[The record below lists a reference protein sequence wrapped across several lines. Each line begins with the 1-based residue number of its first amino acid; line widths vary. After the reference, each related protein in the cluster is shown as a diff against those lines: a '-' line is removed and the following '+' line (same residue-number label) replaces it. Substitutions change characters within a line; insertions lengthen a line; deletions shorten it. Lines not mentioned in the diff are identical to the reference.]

1 MNMNDLIN
9 EFVDLKS
16 QREELSE
23 QTKKINE
30 RMAAIEAALMEQM
43 ASAGLSQ
50 AASDRASC
58 SMRQVKR
65 PVIKDWNIFYAHVAE
80 TKQFEL
86 LHKRLASTAFS
97 ERWEAGET
105 IPGTDVSSNWELS
118 VRRK

>member
-9 EFVDLKS
+9 EFVELKG
-16 QREELSE
+16 QREELAE
-23 QTKKINE
+23 ETKKINE

-50 AASDRASC
+50 ISSDKASC
-58 SMRQVKR
+58 NMRQVKR
-65 PVIKDWNIFYAHVAE
+65 PVIKDWAMFYAHVAE

-86 LHKRLASTAFS
+86 LHKRLASAAFN

-105 IPGTDVSSNWELS
+105 IPGTDVSSAWELS